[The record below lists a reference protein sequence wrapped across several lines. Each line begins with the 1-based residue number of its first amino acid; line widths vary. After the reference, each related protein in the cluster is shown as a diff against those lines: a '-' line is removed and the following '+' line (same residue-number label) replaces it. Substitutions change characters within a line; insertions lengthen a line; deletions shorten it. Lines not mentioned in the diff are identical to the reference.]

1 MMNWLH
7 FLILVG
13 CTLVAYTLGYILTET
28 KYALSRWSLFK
39 FKAFTC
45 RRCLTFHIG
54 WVSSTAISLYLN
66 DWVMLVCGILFALM
80 TWLGLKIDEKRKTVK
95 LEDIYKYE
103 YKHRDTEED

>member
-1 MMNWLH
+1 M
-7 FLILVG
+7 ILVG

-39 FKAFTC
+39 FDAFTC

-54 WVSSTAISLYLN
+54 WVSSTTISLYLD

-80 TWLGLKIDEKRKTVK
+80 TWLGLKIDEKRKTIK
-95 LEDIYKYE
+95 LEDLEKNEYKYRHAE
-103 YKHRDTEED
+103 KD